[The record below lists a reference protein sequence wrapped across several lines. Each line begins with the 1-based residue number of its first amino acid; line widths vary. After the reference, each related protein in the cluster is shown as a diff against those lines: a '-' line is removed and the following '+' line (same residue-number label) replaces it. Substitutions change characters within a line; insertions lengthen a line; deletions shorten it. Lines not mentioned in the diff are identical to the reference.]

1 MAELALELE
10 RVVKRWRSGAALRGV
25 DLAVPRG
32 AVVGLVGP
40 SGAGKTT
47 AMRVGLGLLAPD
59 EGTARVFSTPARAIA
74 RHRGRVGVLIDGPA
88 LEPAL
93 SVLDNLQVHAL
104 RHGRAAPDPA
114 PWFEKLGLGGLARR
128 RAARLS
134 QGEQYRVALVRA
146 LLLGPDLL
154 VLDEPVAHF
163 DPALAQAAL
172 ELVREAAGR
181 GAGTLVTSHQLAEL
195 QRVATHL
202 VLLHKGE
209 VLLSGALAELLGTIA
224 PALRIAAGGAAAQA
238 KAKALFVHHAAVA
251 RVDDLRADGQELLR
265 VELRAS
271 GAEEASAAAAAINAA
286 LHQGGISASLL
297 APERPTLEELFRRT
311 LLRAGGSGTE
321 RPA

>member
-1 MAELALELE
+1 VAELALELE

-59 EGTARVFSTPARAIA
+59 AGTARVFSTPARAIA

-93 SVLDNLQVHAL
+93 SVVDNLQVHAL

-172 ELVREAAGR
+172 ELVREASAR
-181 GAGTLVTSHQLAEL
+181 GAATLVTSHQLAEL

-209 VLLSGALAELLGTIA
+209 VLLNGALAELLGTIA
-224 PALRIAAGGAAAQA
+224 PALRIAAGGANAPA
-238 KAKALFVHHAAVA
+238 KTLLARHAAVA
-251 RVDDLRADGQELLR
+251 RVDELRADGQDLLR

-271 GAEEASAAAAAINAA
+271 GPEEASAAAAAINAA

-297 APERPTLEELFRRT
+297 APERQTLEELFRRT

>member
-1 MAELALELE
+1 VAELALELE

-25 DLAVPRG
+25 DVAVPRG

-59 EGTARVFSTPARAIA
+59 EGTARVFATPARAIA

-114 PWFEKLGLGGLARR
+114 PWFERLGLGGLARR

-154 VLDEPVAHF
+154 VFDELVVHF

-172 ELVREAAGR
+172 ELVREAAAR
-181 GAGTLVTSHQLAEL
+181 GAATLVTSHQLAEL

-209 VLLSGALAELLGTIA
+209 VLLNGALADLLGTIA
-224 PALRIAAGGAAAQA
+224 PALRIAAGGAAAP
-238 KAKALFVHHAAVA
+238 AKALLARHAAVA
-251 RVDDLRADGQELLR
+251 RVDDLRADGLDLLR
-265 VELRAS
+265 VELRVS

-286 LHQGGISASLL
+286 LHQAGISVSLL

>member
-59 EGTARVFSTPARAIA
+59 QGTARVFATPARAIA

-93 SVLDNLQVHAL
+93 SVVDNLQVHAL
-104 RHGRAAPDPA
+104 RHGRTAPDPA
-114 PWFEKLGLGGLARR
+114 PWFERLGLGGLARR

-172 ELVREAAGR
+172 ELVREASAR
-181 GAGTLVTSHQLAEL
+181 GAATLVTSHQLAEL

-224 PALRIAAGGAAAQA
+224 PALRIAVRGAAAPA
-238 KAKALFVHHAAVA
+238 KTLLARHAAVA
-251 RVDDLRADGQELLR
+251 RVDDLRVDGQDLLR
-265 VELRAS
+265 VELEAS

-286 LHQGGISASLL
+286 LHQGGVAASLL

>member
-1 MAELALELE
+1 VAELALELE

-93 SVLDNLQVHAL
+93 SVVDNLQVHAL

-172 ELVREAAGR
+172 ELVREASAR
-181 GAGTLVTSHQLAEL
+181 GAATLVTSHQLAEL

-209 VLLSGALAELLGTIA
+209 VLLSGALSDLLGTIA
-224 PALRIAAGGAAAQA
+224 PALRIAAGDATAPA
-238 KAKALFVHHAAVA
+238 KTLLTRHAAVA
-251 RVDDLRADGQELLR
+251 RVDELRADGQDLLR

-271 GAEEASAAAAAINAA
+271 RPEEASAAAAAINAA
-286 LHQGGISASLL
+286 LHQGGIAASLL

>member
-1 MAELALELE
+1 VAELALELE
-10 RVVKRWRSGAALRGV
+10 GVVKRWRGGAALRGV

-59 EGTARVFSTPARAIA
+59 EGRARVFSTPSRAIS

-93 SVLDNLQVHAL
+93 SVVDNLEVHAL
-104 RHGRAAPDPA
+104 RYGRVAPDPK
-114 PWFEKLGLGGLARR
+114 PWFERLGIGALAKRR
-128 RAARLS
+128 SSRLS

-146 LLLGPDLL
+146 LLLDPDLL
-154 VLDEPVAHF
+154 VLDEPVAHL
-163 DPALAQAAL
+163 DPALAQSAL
-172 ELVREAAGR
+172 ELVHEAAAR
-181 GAGTLVTSHQLAEL
+181 GAAALVTSHQLAEL
-195 QRVATHL
+195 ERVATHL

-209 VLLSGALAELLGTIA
+209 VLLNGALPELLATIA
-224 PALRIAAGGAAAQA
+224 PALRVAAGRATPAAKELLAR
-238 KAKALFVHHAAVA
+238 HPAVA
-251 RVDDLRADGQELLR
+251 RVDDLRADGLELLR
-265 VELRAS
+265 VELKAKDP
-271 GAEEASAAAAAINAA
+271 AEAAVAAAALNAA
-286 LHQGGISASLL
+286 LHEGGVSVSLL

-311 LLRAGGSGTE
+311 LLRAGGSGKE